1 MYKAVPYKMVSMLT
15 LQPISVLICVLK
27 ILTFM
32 ERTSTMAIIL
42 VCRPAQLLDFLL
54 TLSLEH
60 AFLSV
65 IQLMDYMGIQLTG
78 DVMSFALLAMVVLS
92 ILNV

>member
-1 MYKAVPYKMVSMLT
+1 
-15 LQPISVLICVLK
+15 
-27 ILTFM
+27 
-32 ERTSTMAIIL
+32 MAIIL
-42 VCRPAQLLDFLL
+42 VCRPAQLLDSLL

-65 IQLMDYMGIQLTG
+65 IQLMDYMGLQLTG